1 MGLGLVAMG
10 VLLVI
15 GLASPSADAAFSG
28 ACAGADSGAG
38 FGARDSLGQ
47 GGNFGIILVEP
58 WADVWVRRAA
68 TLCISGVGNAAGWV
82 VDAVQLCGLGT
93 STGAGAGAHITSTSE
108 QAGWLV

>member
-1 MGLGLVAMG
+1 MPR
-10 VLLVI
+10 I
-15 GLASPSADAAFSG
+15 
-28 ACAGADSGAG
+28 
-38 FGARDSLGQ
+38 
-47 GGNFGIILVEP
+47 
-58 WADVWVRRAA
+58 AA